1 MKSAISGNNFHA
13 SFAQTKF
20 TAYFISVHLSH
31 KYRLIEGILSQ
42 FSFISRRP
50 PFLLDLD
57 HLLVSNILDYKENL
71 VRLALGAGWKL

>member
-20 TAYFISVHLSH
+20 ISYFTSVHLSH
-31 KYRLIEGILSQ
+31 KYWLIESILSQ

-50 PFLLDLD
+50 PFLLELD
-57 HLLVSNILDYKENL
+57 HLLFSNILDYKENL